1 MDAEFV
7 GPILGRRHQAGEFLE
22 GLAGGGEDGEGGVFI
37 LGGGLHDELSE
48 FEDALGVAGGLLL
61 GADLF
66 LFAFDGGG
74 ILDFL
79 DAVGEEID
87 LGVEV
92 ADVGREFFAAGE
104 ESLVAGEGAGV
115 GRAFPAGA
123 GEGVEDVELG
133 GGVEKGLVVVGA
145 VEVDEAGAEAL
156 EEGQGDGGVVDKG
169 LAAAGGLD
177 GAAEDEL
184 SAFAGVEAGFGEEG
198 VDFRGVGE
206 VEGGLDGALGFA
218 GTDRGG
224 VGAFAEEQIEGP
236 DEDGFAGAGFAGDD
250 VEPGFERDG
259 GFLDEGEIF
268 HSQERQHG
276 EEDSRTGAGVK
287 SICASGRRR

>member
-1 MDAEFV
+1 M
-7 GPILGRRHQAGEFLE
+7 
-22 GLAGGGEDGEGGVFI
+22 
-37 LGGGLHDELSE
+37 
-48 FEDALGVAGGLLL
+48 AGGLLL

-66 LFAFDGGG
+66 LFAFDGRR

-133 GGVEKGLVVVGA
+133 GGVEKGLVVVGP
-145 VEVDEAGAEAL
+145 VEVDEARAEAL
-156 EEGQGDGGVVDKG
+156 EEGKGDGGVIDKG
-169 LAAAGGLD
+169 LAASGGLD
-177 GAAEDEL
+177 GAPKNEL

-198 VDFRGVGE
+198 VDFRGIRE
-206 VEGGLDGALGFA
+206 VESGLDGALGFA
-218 GTDRGG
+218 G
-224 VGAFAEEQIEGP
+224 A
-236 DEDGFAGAGFAGDD
+236 DG
-250 VEPGFERDG
+250 
-259 GFLDEGEIF
+259 
-268 HSQERQHG
+268 
-276 EEDSRTGAGVK
+276 
-287 SICASGRRR
+287 